1 MSDIG
6 TDDQKALALDLILDA
21 WDKALAQG
29 VEPEVLASVG
39 IYAALVDM
47 VDRFGVEAVS
57 EFAETLPQRVRDG
70 EFTLDDEDED
80 EEPGESEP
88 H

>member
-1 MSDIG
+1 MSEPS
-6 TDDQKALALDLILDA
+6 TDNQKALALDLILDA

-47 VDRFGVEAVS
+47 VDRFGVEAVAD
-57 EFAETLPQRVRDG
+57 FCVTLPDRVRDG
-70 EFTLDDEDED
+70 EFTLDDEED
-80 EEPGESEP
+80 ESADGA
-88 H
+88 

>member
-1 MSDIG
+1 VSELE

-39 IYAALVDM
+39 IYASFVDM
-47 VDRFGVEAVS
+47 VDRFGEEAVAD
-57 EFAETLPQRVRDG
+57 FAATLPDRLRAG
-70 EFTLDDEDED
+70 EFSVADDDS
-80 EEPGESEP
+80 PA
-88 H
+88 